1 MATRDHSSSMMMKEK
16 NALNDA
22 DGKIVCT
29 VSLSVLLKHNIGV
42 WRAV

>member
-1 MATRDHSSSMMMKEK
+1 MKMKGK

-29 VSLSVLLKHNIGV
+29 VPLSVLLKHNIGV